1 MPQER
6 AAKGKEHKNALRSGH
21 PVSSAHTQPVFY
33 DVEDTM
39 FFTPRA
45 LAIINDR
52 RVCRL
57 PTIIRCQNPRFE
69 FELMILSR
77 AFPLPIVF
85 HSSSLRRVMRRSSI
99 TNTSLFGHVDH
110 RRYAMELEVVE
121 LCQIAFSRNDSPI
134 IIDN

>member
-1 MPQER
+1 
-6 AAKGKEHKNALRSGH
+6 
-21 PVSSAHTQPVFY
+21 
-33 DVEDTM
+33 M

-45 LAIINDR
+45 LAIISDR

-77 AFPLPIVF
+77 AFPLLIVF

-110 RRYAMELEVVE
+110 RRYAMELEVSNYARSHSLE
-121 LCQIAFSRNDSPI
+121 MILLLSL
-134 IIDN
+134 IIDAALKVLWYLG